1 MKRTPIIRAVDSD
14 IFYADGTPVA
24 IEGINEIITLDSD
37 GFLFDNSTKRTDF
50 IIASSGEAFCTIY
63 LDGTYSINPDLTAE
77 QYKRA
82 LGMVIEYFTK
92 GKQ

>member
-1 MKRTPIIRAVDSD
+1 MDGD
-14 IFYADGTPVA
+14 IFYADGTPLV
-24 IEGINEIITLDSD
+24 IEGLDE
-37 GFLFDNSTKRTDF
+37 TIRRTDF

-77 QYKRA
+77 QYRQA
-82 LGMVIEYFTK
+82 LEMVIEYFTK

>member
-1 MKRTPIIRAVDSD
+1 MDGD
-14 IFYADGTPVA
+14 ILYSDGTPLV
-24 IEGINEIITLDSD
+24 IEGLDE
-37 GFLFDNSTKRTDF
+37 TIRRTDF
-50 IIASSGEAFCTIY
+50 IIASTGEAFCTIY

-77 QYKRA
+77 EYKQA

>member
-1 MKRTPIIRAVDSD
+1 MDGD
-14 IFYADGTPVA
+14 IFYADGTPVV
-24 IEGINEIITLDSD
+24 IEGMDVTIR
-37 GFLFDNSTKRTDF
+37 RTDF
-50 IIASSGEAFCTIY
+50 IIASTGEAFCTIY

-77 QYKRA
+77 EYKQA

>member
-1 MKRTPIIRAVDSD
+1 MDGD
-14 IFYADGTPVA
+14 IFYADGTPLV
-24 IEGINEIITLDSD
+24 IEGLDE
-37 GFLFDNSTKRTDF
+37 TIRRTDF

-77 QYKRA
+77 EYKQA

-92 GKQ
+92 GKR

>member
-1 MKRTPIIRAVDSD
+1 MDGD
-14 IFYADGTPVA
+14 IFYADGTPLV
-24 IEGINEIITLDSD
+24 IEGMNETITLDSD

-63 LDGTYSINPDLTAE
+63 LDGTYSINPHLTAE
-77 QYKRA
+77 QYRQA
-82 LGMVIEYFTK
+82 LKMVIEYFTK